1 MELADFARQILLEPT
16 LEAKLFT
23 PERLT
28 DLRPGRRIDVPPSPA
43 RHRSIG
49 FPNPRD
55 RVRAALPSIR
65 DLERERERGVL
76 LHFFANHE
84 LLALELMALA
94 LLRFPEAPS
103 KFRRGLA
110 GTMLEEQRHLR
121 LYTDRMKAWGVDFGQ
136 VPVNR
141 YFWDV
146 MADTPSP
153 LTFVTQMS
161 LTLEQ
166 ANLDFSQHYLK
177 VFQTLG
183 DDETA
188 AILQTVY
195 EDEIGHVR
203 HGLHWFQEWKPRD
216 LTDWDAYKSVL
227 PLPLTPARAKGAC
240 YDIQGR
246 QKAGLSD
253 QFVQELRI
261 YQHSK
266 GRPPRVFWFNPEFE
280 EDLARG
286 QKDFVPPKA
295 LRDIRD
301 DLSHTLLLLAG
312 QDDVVISPLVP
323 SAAFMTQLQNAGF
336 PCCQVVTQSSEL
348 NNRLL
353 QSFEPWGRSSSA
365 SLLAASIKAQWMEPL
380 EAPFSVA
387 SQSPVGSKIWA
398 KEVALELAPDQ
409 TPGRIIRS
417 EAELQAD
424 LAKNYGETT
433 AILKAPFGT
442 AGRNALRILPGAA
455 ISPEQRA
462 WITQTL
468 SRQKALVVE
477 PWLEKVADFSVQII
491 VGREEHSVL
500 GLTRFLTNNR
510 GQYVGHILGR
520 KLDGLTPD
528 VVRAYHEQD
537 IAGQLMNL
545 AAKVGT
551 KLLLSGYV
559 GPAGID
565 ALMYRKSNGIHLY
578 PIVEINTRYT
588 MGRLALALD
597 TRVHASANA
606 RWLHISTGEIER
618 RGAGSFRDF
627 AMRTS
632 DLVPITRKNGCLT
645 SGIVFTNDPT
655 TAKAVLSVLFVGSE
669 ALQIA
674 DSLRD

>member
-1 MELADFARQILLEPT
+1 MELAEFARQILFEPT

-23 PERLT
+23 PERLN

-49 FPNPRD
+49 FPNPGD

-65 DLERERERGVL
+65 DLEQERERGVL

-94 LLRFPEAPS
+94 LLRFPDAPS

-121 LYTDRMKAWGVDFGQ
+121 LYTDRMRAWGIDFGHI
-136 VPVNR
+136 PVNR

-146 MADTPSP
+146 IADTPSP

-166 ANLDFSQHYLK
+166 ANLDFSKHYLK
-177 VFQTLG
+177 VFQALG
-183 DDETA
+183 DDETTS
-188 AILQTVY
+188 ILQTVY
-195 EDEIGHVR
+195 DDEIGHVR
-203 HGLHWFQEWKPRD
+203 HGVHWFQEWKPED
-216 LTDWDAYKSVL
+216 LTDWDAYKAVL
-227 PLPLTPARAKGAC
+227 PLPMTPARAKGAC

-253 QFVQELRI
+253 QFIQELRI

-280 EDLARG
+280 EDLASG

-312 QDDVVISPLVP
+312 RDDVVISPLAP
-323 SAAFMTQLQNAGF
+323 STAFMTQLQNAGF
-336 PCCQVVTQSSEL
+336 PGCQVVTQSRDL
-348 NNRLL
+348 NSRLL

-365 SLLAASIKAQWMEPL
+365 SLLAASIKAKWMEPV
-380 EAPFSVA
+380 EAPLSGN

-398 KEVALELAPDQ
+398 KEIALELAPDL
-409 TPGRIIRS
+409 TPGEIIRS
-417 EAELQAD
+417 EAELLAN
-424 LAKNYGETT
+424 LAKNYRETT

-442 AGRNALRILPGAA
+442 AGRNAMRILPGAA
-455 ISPEQRA
+455 LTPEQKA
-462 WITQTL
+462 WTSQTL

-477 PWLEKVADFSVQII
+477 PWLEKVADFSVQIV
-491 VGREEHSVL
+491 VGREDHTVL

-537 IAGQLMNL
+537 VAGRLMDL
-545 AAKVGT
+545 AAKAAS
-551 KLLLSGYV
+551 KLHFGGYV

-565 ALMYRKSNGIHLY
+565 ALMYRNDYGIHLY

-588 MGRLALALD
+588 MGRLAIALD
-597 TRVHASANA
+597 RRVHASVNA
-606 RWLHISTGEIER
+606 RWLHISKGEIER
-618 RGAGSFRDF
+618 RGEGSLQDF
-627 AMRTS
+627 AVRIS
-632 DLVPITRKNGCLT
+632 GLVPITRKSECLT
-645 SGIVFTNDPT
+645 SGIIFTNDPT
-655 TAKAVLSVLFVGSE
+655 TAKAVLSVLFVGDE

-674 DSLRD
+674 ERLKG